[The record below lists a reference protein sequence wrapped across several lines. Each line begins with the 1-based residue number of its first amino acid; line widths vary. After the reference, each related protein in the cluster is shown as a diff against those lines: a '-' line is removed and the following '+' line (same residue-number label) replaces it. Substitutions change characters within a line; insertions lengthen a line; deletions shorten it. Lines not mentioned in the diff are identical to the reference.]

1 MLRRTA
7 NVLSVV
13 LLMLAV
19 YGITLVVNEVIANL
33 P

>member
-19 YGITLVVNEVIANL
+19 YGITLVVNEVFANL